1 MRSANLGERR
11 ARLGLLCLPRS
22 VASAVADA
30 RLAEEVGFALV
41 GVADSQSVFRELYA
55 TMALCA
61 QATRRVRIGP
71 AVTNPVTRH
80 PAVAASGIA
89 TVDEIAPGRAFFGI
103 GSGDSAILNLAE
115 RPATLADLRAY
126 VEAVRALQARGEV
139 SWRGRTARL
148 TWAPRAVPIYL
159 SAEGP
164 RTLELAGEIADG
176 VVVNV
181 GLEPALVRDAV
192 ARVHAG
198 ARRAGRDPS
207 ALDLWTLVRANVT
220 DDVAT
225 GVEEIR
231 MELASNAHHVF
242 RFTLE
247 GKHVPGDLADAIRR
261 VQTGYQPAAH
271 EALGPSPNAR
281 LLDAEPALRAYLAE
295 RFAAVGPAA
304 VCAEKLR
311 RVVEAGI
318 DGLLVTGFVAERAR
332 LIRALGEQVL
342 PRLAMPR
349 TAGAPTP

>member
-1 MRSANLGERR
+1 MRAP
-11 ARLGLLCLPRS
+11 RLGLLCLPRS
-22 VASAVADA
+22 VTSAVADA
-30 RLAEEVGFALV
+30 RLAEDVGFSMV

-61 QATRRVRIGP
+61 QATRRVMIGP
-71 AVTNPVTRH
+71 SVTNPITRH

-126 VEAVRALQARGEV
+126 IAAVRALHTRRETE
-139 SWRGRTARL
+139 WRGRAVRL
-148 TWAPRAVPIYL
+148 TWAPRVVPIYL

-164 RTLELAGEIADG
+164 RTLELAGEVCDG
-176 VVVNV
+176 VIVNV

-192 ARVHAG
+192 AHVHAG
-198 ARRAGRDPS
+198 ARRAGRDPD
-207 ALDLWTLVRANVT
+207 AIDLWCMVRANVT
-220 DDVAT
+220 DDVAA
-225 GVEEIR
+225 GIDEIR

-247 GKHVPGDLADAIRR
+247 GKHVPGELADAIRR
-261 VQTGYQPAAH
+261 VQKGYQPAAH

-295 RFAAVGPAA
+295 RFGAVGPPA

-311 RVVEAGI
+311 GVVEAGI
-318 DGLLVTGFVAERAR
+318 DGLLVTGFVAERTR
-332 LIRALGEQVL
+332 LIRALGDEVL
-342 PRLAMPR
+342 PRL
-349 TAGAPTP
+349 G

>member
-1 MRSANLGERR
+1 MRTRS

-30 RLAEEVGFALV
+30 RLAEDVGFALV

-61 QATRRVRIGP
+61 QATQRVRIGP
-71 AVTNPVTRH
+71 SVTTPLTRH
-80 PAVAASGIA
+80 PAVAASGMA
-89 TVDEIAPGRAFFGI
+89 TIDEIAPGRAFFGI

-115 RPATLADLRAY
+115 RPATLADMRAY
-126 VEAVRALQARGEV
+126 VEIVRGLQTKGEAE
-139 SWRGRTARL
+139 WRGRTARL

-176 VVVNV
+176 VIVNV
-181 GLEPALVRDAV
+181 GLEPSLVRDAV
-192 ARVHAG
+192 AHVHAG

-207 ALDLWTLVRANVT
+207 AIDLWTLVRANVT
-220 DDVAT
+220 DDVA
-225 GVEEIR
+225 GGIDEIR

-247 GKHVPGDLADAIRR
+247 GKHVPDELADAIRR
-261 VQTGYQPAAH
+261 VQKGYQPAAH
-271 EALGPSPNAR
+271 EALGSSPNAR
-281 LLDAEPALRAYLAE
+281 LLDAEPALRAYLAD

-304 VCAEKLR
+304 LCAEKLR
-311 RVVEAGI
+311 GVVEAGI
-318 DGLLVTGFVAERAR
+318 DGLLVTGFVADRVG
-332 LIRALGEQVL
+332 LIRALGERVL
-342 PRLAMPR
+342 PQLTVR
-349 TAGAPTP
+349 

>member
-1 MRSANLGERR
+1 MTTG

-30 RLAEEVGFALV
+30 RLAEDVGFSLV
-41 GVADSQSVFRELYA
+41 GVADSQSVYREMYA
-55 TMALCA
+55 TLALCA
-61 QATRRVRIGP
+61 QATSRVRLGP

-80 PAVAASGIA
+80 PAVAASAIA
-89 TVDEIAPGRAFFGI
+89 TIEEIAPGRAIFGL

-126 VEAVRALQARGEV
+126 LETVRALLTTGEAT
-139 SWRGRTARL
+139 WRGRTTRV
-148 TWAPRAVPIYL
+148 TWAQRPIPLYL

-181 GLEPALVRDAV
+181 GLEPGLIRDAV

-198 ARRAGRDPS
+198 ARRAGRDP
-207 ALDLWTLVRANVT
+207 AGIDLWTLVRANVT
-220 DDVAT
+220 DDVTA
-225 GVEEIR
+225 GVHEIR

-247 GKHVPGDLADAIRR
+247 GKRVPAGLADAIRR
-261 VQTGYQPAAH
+261 VQGGYQPAAH
-271 EALGPSPNAR
+271 EALGASPNAA
-281 LLDAEPALRAYLAE
+281 LLDAEPALRAWLAE
-295 RFAAVGPAA
+295 RFAVVGPPAT
-304 VCAEKLR
+304 CADKLR
-311 RVVEAGI
+311 AVVEAGI
-318 DGLLVTGFVAERAR
+318 TGLLVTGFVADRPR

-342 PRLAMPR
+342 PGL
-349 TAGAPTP
+349 G

>member
-1 MRSANLGERR
+1 VPTRG

-22 VASAVADA
+22 VTSAVAEA
-30 RLAEEVGFALV
+30 RLAEDVGFSLV

-61 QATRRVRIGP
+61 EATGRVHIGP

-80 PAVAASGIA
+80 PAVAAAGIA
-89 TVDEIAPGRAFFGI
+89 TVDEVAAGRAFFGL

-126 VEAVRALQARGEV
+126 VETVRTLQARGEAV
-139 SWRGRTARL
+139 WRERVVRL
-148 TWAPRAVPIYL
+148 TWVPRPVPIYL

-176 VVVNV
+176 VIVNV
-181 GLEPALVRDAV
+181 GLEPSLVRDAV

-198 ARRAGRDPS
+198 ARRAGRDP
-207 ALDLWTLVRANVT
+207 AAIDLWTLVRANVT
-220 DDVAT
+220 DDVAA
-225 GVEEIR
+225 GIEEIR

-242 RFTLE
+242 RFTLD
-247 GKHVPGDLADAIRR
+247 GKHVPGNLVDAVRR
-261 VQTGYQPAAH
+261 VQQRYQPAVH

-281 LLDAEPALRAYLAE
+281 LLEAEPALQAYLAS

-304 VCAEKLR
+304 VCADKLR
-311 RVVEAGI
+311 AVVEAGI
-318 DGLLVTGFVAERAR
+318 GGLLVTGFVADRAR
-332 LIRALGEQVL
+332 LIRALGEDVL
-342 PRLAMPR
+342 PHLTTR
-349 TAGAPTP
+349 

>member
-1 MRSANLGERR
+1 MTSR

-30 RLAEEVGFALV
+30 RLAEDVGFTMV
-41 GVADSQSVFRELYA
+41 GVADSQSVFREMYA

-61 QATRRVRIGP
+61 QATQRVRVGP
-71 AVTNPVTRH
+71 TVTNAITRH

-89 TVDEIAPGRAFFGI
+89 TIDEIAPGRAFFGI

-115 RPATLADLRAY
+115 RPSTLDDLRAY
-126 VEAVRALQARGEV
+126 VSAVRALHERRETE
-139 SWRGRTARL
+139 WHGRAVRL

-176 VVVNV
+176 VIVNV

-192 ARVHAG
+192 AHVHAG
-198 ARRAGRDPS
+198 ARRAGRDPGS
-207 ALDLWTLVRANVT
+207 IDLWTMVRANVT
-220 DDVAT
+220 DDVAA
-225 GVEEIR
+225 GIDEIR

-247 GKHVPGDLADAIRR
+247 GKHVPAELADAIRR
-261 VQTGYQPAAH
+261 VQKGYQPAAH
-271 EALGPSPNAR
+271 EALGVSPNAR
-281 LLDAEPALRAYLAE
+281 LLEAEPALRAYLAE

-304 VCAEKLR
+304 VCADRLR
-311 RVVEAGI
+311 PVMDAGI
-318 DGLLVTGFVAERAR
+318 TGFLVTGFVAERTR
-332 LIRALGEQVL
+332 LIRSLGEEVL
-342 PRLAMPR
+342 PRL
-349 TAGAPTP
+349 G

>member
-1 MRSANLGERR
+1 M
-11 ARLGLLCLPRS
+11 ARLGLLCLPRA

-30 RLAEEVGFALV
+30 RLAEDVGFSMV

-61 QATRRVRIGP
+61 QATKRVLIGP
-71 AVTNPVTRH
+71 SVTNPITRH

-89 TVDEIAPGRAFFGI
+89 TIDEIAPGRAFFGI

-115 RPATLADLRAY
+115 RPATLADMRAY
-126 VEAVRALQARGEV
+126 VEAVRRLQAKGEAE
-139 SWRGRTARL
+139 WRGRTARL
-148 TWAPRAVPIYL
+148 TWASRAVPIYL

-176 VVVNV
+176 VIVNV
-181 GLEPALVRDAV
+181 GLTPALVRDAV

-207 ALDLWTLVRANVT
+207 GIDLWTMVRANVT

-225 GVEEIR
+225 GIEEIR

-261 VQTGYQPAAH
+261 VQKGYQPAAH

-281 LLDAEPALRAYLAE
+281 LLEAEPALRAYLAE
-295 RFAAVGPAA
+295 RFAAVGPPDVCAA
-304 VCAEKLR
+304 VLR
-311 RVVEAGI
+311 GVVDAGI
-318 DGLLVTGFVAERAR
+318 DGLLVTGFVEHRTQ
-332 LIRALGEQVL
+332 LIRALGEHVL
-342 PRLAMPR
+342 PRLAR
-349 TAGAPTP
+349 